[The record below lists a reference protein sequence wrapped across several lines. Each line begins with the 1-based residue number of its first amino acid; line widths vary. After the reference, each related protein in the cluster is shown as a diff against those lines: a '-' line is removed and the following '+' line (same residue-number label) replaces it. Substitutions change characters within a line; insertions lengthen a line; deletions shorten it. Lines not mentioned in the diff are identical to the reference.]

1 MQFYNP
7 SVTFKGSVICE
18 NAPSNDNDLVRKQ
31 DVSDLSFINGIASGS
46 SSMLTVTD
54 GELAI
59 TNIALTDVHVDNT
72 QTSLANF
79 VANES
84 STAAGLKEGD
94 VLILTA
100 PSDGTET
107 YIVSGADG
115 SATGNY
121 TQIESPLTA
130 AEVGSVIQAGDG
142 ISINSSTAQISA
154 NLAAGTG
161 LQSSVSNGQITFALN
176 ADSDQISEG
185 STNLFYTNARSRNAL
200 SVATVSAPEV
210 QLLQYNSSTGA
221 FSVELSD
228 VFNEFTA
235 GTGLSYSNGE
245 YSLNAT
251 TDDVSEGSNN
261 LYYTD
266 ARSRAALSGST
277 GISYNSSTGAIAVN
291 LTGGTGI
298 GISGATISF
307 NGDTDDVAEG
317 SSNLYFSDARS
328 RGALSVGTAGA
339 GDVQLMTYNS
349 STGAMGVLRSDVF
362 AEFSGGTAISFSAGV
377 IAFNGDTDDVAEGSS
392 NQYFTNAR
400 SRSALSVATVS
411 APEVQL
417 LQYNSST
424 GAFSVELSDVFNE
437 FTAGTG
443 LSYSNGEYALDATT
457 DDVSEG
463 SNNLYYTDARV
474 RSAISVSSNSDELI
488 AYNSG
493 NGQFSLRASDLRYE
507 ASVTLTANVASTI
520 THNLGKRLVHVSAM
534 DASGNKVELSVVY
547 SSTSALTV
555 TSAVGVTVD
564 IAVSI

>member
-362 AEFSGGTAISFSAGV
+362 AEFSGGTAISFNAGV
-377 IAFNGDTDDVAEGSS
+377 IAFNGDSDDVAEGSS

>member
-266 ARSRAALSGST
+266 AR
-277 GISYNSSTGAIAVN
+277 
-291 LTGGTGI
+291 
-298 GISGATISF
+298 
-307 NGDTDDVAEG
+307 
-317 SSNLYFSDARS
+317 
-328 RGALSVGTAGA
+328 
-339 GDVQLMTYNS
+339 
-349 STGAMGVLRSDVF
+349 
-362 AEFSGGTAISFSAGV
+362 
-377 IAFNGDTDDVAEGSS
+377 
-392 NQYFTNAR
+392 
-400 SRSALSVATVS
+400 
-411 APEVQL
+411 
-417 LQYNSST
+417 
-424 GAFSVELSDVFNE
+424 
-437 FTAGTG
+437 
-443 LSYSNGEYALDATT
+443 
-457 DDVSEG
+457 
-463 SNNLYYTDARV
+463 V